1 MERELAMTA
10 RHISSELAWRETEE
24 TGRPILDLR
33 TRAERRKFGYPP
45 GSVKVSLLRHAL
57 VPVRDGI
64 YLCQHAVR
72 SKLPASRGAREIE
85 GGFVAWK
92 RNGQPLEGGA

>member
-1 MERELAMTA
+1 MTVRA
-10 RHISSELAWRETEE
+10 VSAEHAWQETQSS
-24 TGRPILDLR
+24 GRPILDLR

-57 VPVRDGI
+57 APSRDAM

-72 SKLPASRGAREIE
+72 SKLPASRGASEVA

-92 RNGQPLEGGA
+92 RDGQPIEGGT

>member
-1 MERELAMTA
+1 MTA
-10 RHISSELAWRETEE
+10 ASVSPEE
-24 TGRPILDLR
+24 GWKQSQATGRPILDLR

-57 VPVRDGI
+57 APQRDAI

-72 SKLPASRGAREIE
+72 SKLPASRGAKEIT
-85 GGFVAWK
+85 GGFVSWK
-92 RNGQPLEGGA
+92 NSGQPVQGDP